1 MSHKSG
7 GRGGLWWCCSGTYP
21 DATKISNKKNNV
33 RTIGAKMQE

>member
-1 MSHKSG
+1 MSHKNG
-7 GRGGLWWCCSGTYP
+7 GCGGGTYP